1 MHPPKTVLLGP
12 FPIKNLNKS
21 EMDQN
26 GPIPYTTFYFSLQQQ
41 NTVNQFQSLLINSLI
56 QNYHV

>member
-1 MHPPKTVLLGP
+1 MQPPKTVLLGP

-26 GPIPYTTFYFSLQQQ
+26 GPIPYTTFDFSLQQQ

>member
-1 MHPPKTVLLGP
+1 MQLPKTVILGP

-41 NTVNQFQSLLINSLI
+41 NTVNNKF
-56 QNYHV
+56 

>member
-1 MHPPKTVLLGP
+1 MQLPKTVLLGP

-26 GPIPYTTFYFSLQQQ
+26 GPILYTTFYFSLQKQ
-41 NTVNQFQSLLINSLI
+41 NTVNNKF
-56 QNYHV
+56 